1 MSIES
6 EPTAHGFT
14 VGQPT
19 GRLRDPARP
28 LTVRSPLLQLTFAR
42 AREFY
47 RQPVAIFWVYGFP
60 LLLAL
65 ALSFAFRNRPVQRAA
80 VDVAAGPGAST
91 LAAALA
97 ADPRLNPAVR
107 DADEAR
113 HRLRSG
119 KTDLVVVAR
128 PPGYEFQFDPN
139 RPESVLAR
147 AAADGALLRAGP
159 ARDAPPVYDR
169 PAEEVG
175 GRYIDFLIPGL
186 LGMNLMGGGL
196 WGVGYAVVDMR
207 VRKLLKRF
215 LATPMH

>member
-65 ALSFAFRNRPVQRAA
+65 ALSFAFRSRPVQRVA
-80 VDVAAGPGAST
+80 VDVAAGPDADAV
-91 LAAALA
+91 AAALA
-97 ADPRLNPAVR
+97 ADPRLSPAVR

-113 HRLRSG
+113 HRLRSA
-119 KTDLVVVAR
+119 KTDLVVVSLS
-128 PPGYEFQFDPN
+128 PGYEYHFDPS
-139 RPESVLAR
+139 RPEGVLAR
-147 AAADGALLRAGP
+147 AAAGDAMLRSGP
-159 ARDAPPVYDR
+159 ARDAPPAYDR
-169 PAEEVG
+169 PGEEVG
-175 GRYIDFLIPGL
+175 GR
-186 LGMNLMGGGL
+186 
-196 WGVGYAVVDMR
+196 
-207 VRKLLKRF
+207 
-215 LATPMH
+215 

>member
-6 EPTAHGFT
+6 EPT
-14 VGQPT
+14 GQGVAVTQPS
-19 GRLRDPARP
+19 GRSRDPARP
-28 LTVRSPLLQLTFAR
+28 ISVRSPLAQLTLSR

-97 ADPRLNPAVR
+97 ADSRLNPAVR
-107 DADEAR
+107 DPDEAR

-119 KTDLVVVAR
+119 KTDLVVA
-128 PPGYEFQFDPN
+128 PHSPGYEFHFVPH
-139 RPESVLAR
+139 RPECALAR
-147 AAADGALLRAGP
+147 G
-159 ARDAPPVYDR
+159 
-169 PAEEVG
+169 
-175 GRYIDFLIPGL
+175 
-186 LGMNLMGGGL
+186 
-196 WGVGYAVVDMR
+196 
-207 VRKLLKRF
+207 
-215 LATPMH
+215 